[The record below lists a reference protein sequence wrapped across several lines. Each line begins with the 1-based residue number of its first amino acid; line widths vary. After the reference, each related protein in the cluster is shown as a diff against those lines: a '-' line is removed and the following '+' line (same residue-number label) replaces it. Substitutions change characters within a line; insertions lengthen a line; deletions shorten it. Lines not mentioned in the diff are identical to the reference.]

1 MTPTPTASNARTA
14 TNSRDFLQCGAKGFA
29 GDGVSGGEDFAVF
42 DEFRLAL
49 LVSSAF
55 CGGSVVEFLGTSE
68 IA

>member
-1 MTPTPTASNARTA
+1 MTPTPTTINARTA
-14 TNSRDFLQCGAKGFA
+14 ANSRDFLQSGAEGFA
-29 GDGVSGGEDFAVF
+29 GDGVSGGEDLVVF

-55 CGGSVVEFLGTSE
+55 FGGRIVEFLGTSE

>member
-1 MTPTPTASNARTA
+1 MTPTPTTINARTA
-14 TNSRDFLQCGAKGFA
+14 ANSRDFLQIDAEGFA

-55 CGGSVVEFLGTSE
+55 CGGRIVEFLGTSE
-68 IA
+68 MA